1 MDRTTLLYVAV
12 SVVAGLVIGYVAV
25 KFFMG

>member
-1 MDRTTLLYVAV
+1 MDRTTLLYVVV
-12 SVVAGLVIGYVAV
+12 SVAVGLVIGYAAV